1 MDLVDNLRKAI
12 TLSLGTCI
20 HMLIWYDKSNQ
31 SYTSLKY
38 DRLIGIIHRTLC
50 FFFFF
55 VFLGP
60 HYGYRSSQARGWM
73 RPAAMGLHH
82 SVNKQSIQ
90 LGQSESL
97 LNPLK
102 AVTQGDCSECCWCF
116 VQMSYIS
123 LSALLWPRLLLMI
136 ALSGRLCSA
145 TGATIPTPRES
156 WKDLGTPFAKDE
168 DTG

>member
-1 MDLVDNLRKAI
+1 MHTYADMI
-12 TLSLGTCI
+12 WQISHTLSWSMIDSSESSTEP
-20 HMLIWYDKSNQ
+20 
-31 SYTSLKY
+31 
-38 DRLIGIIHRTLC
+38 
-50 FFFFF
+50 FVFFFF

-60 HYGYRSSQARGWM
+60 HYGYGSSQARGWM